1 MKIISP
7 NYDAPK
13 ITTATESL
21 EILHFESWCCRRFP
35 FTIVIRLSINY
46 AFTKAITHGGK
57 FNDVSFIT

>member
-7 NYDAPK
+7 NYNAPK

-35 FTIVIRLSINY
+35 FT
-46 AFTKAITHGGK
+46 KAITHGGK
-57 FNDVSFIT
+57 FNDVSFITYCLFDSLASCV